1 MRTFRAGVMSVLV
14 SGVVGALVLS
24 ACSSSST
31 GGTPQGGG
39 SGASSSAGSPAP
51 SFSSGSSA
59 VPVGPQEFLSAADV
73 THDGFATR
81 LSAVKQ
87 NKTSSASAQRKVFD
101 CLALT
106 TVLRPVPGT
115 SVKAKGVRVF
125 ADAKNAHVIAQVV
138 LHFASPAQ
146 AQRYGGVVVQR
157 LAACPHPKLLLIGT
171 GPEAS
176 NGTSEPVTTACD
188 RSAGYTAVAT
198 RRLRNR
204 SNSVVVSMLLVAA
217 GPVFSLALLFG
228 PLASNNPTMRSKV
241 ADALCA
247 RVRG

>member
-1 MRTFRAGVMSVLV
+1 
-14 SGVVGALVLS
+14 VGA
-24 ACSSSST
+24 
-31 GGTPQGGG
+31 
-39 SGASSSAGSPAP
+39 
-51 SFSSGSSA
+51 
-59 VPVGPQEFLSAADV
+59 QEFLSAADV
-73 THDGFATR
+73 THAGFATA
-81 LSAVKQ
+81 LSPVKQ
-87 NKTSSASAQRKVFD
+87 NKTSSPSVQRKVFD

-115 SVKAKGVRVF
+115 SVSAKGARVF
-125 ADAKNAHVIAQVV
+125 ADAKNVHVIAQVV

-157 LAACPHPKLLLIGT
+157 LTACPHPKLLVVGT

-176 NGTSEPVTTACD
+176 TGTSEQVTTACD
-188 RSAGYTAVAT
+188 RSAGYTAIAT

-204 SNSVVVSMLLVAA
+204 SNSVVVSTLLVAA
-217 GPVFSLALLFG
+217 GPVFSLVLLFG
-228 PLASNNPTMRSKV
+228 PLTSNNPIMRSKV